1 MHTLAQ
7 IFFLERGQVCG
18 IKACCWMDSPYLSTS
33 TQANDI
39 PLDIQMQDKIKSGK
53 TILLSHTGVTP
64 ICVCRLHLCKSC
76 H

>member
-18 IKACCWMDSPYLSTS
+18 IKACCWMESHTS
-33 TQANDI
+33 THANDI

-53 TILLSHTGVTP
+53 TILFSHTGVTP
-64 ICVCRLHLCKSC
+64 ICVCRLHLRKSW